1 MEMEVSRIPNMASP
15 EPARRVTIY
24 DVASK
29 IGTSPSAVSAVLNGT
44 WRKRRISQAL
54 ADRIEAAAEAAG
66 YAVNLQAAGLRR
78 DRSGI
83 VGMILPKYDNRYFGE
98 IAERFEAMARAR
110 HLFPIITCT
119 MRDPKLEITAAK
131 TMVSHQVDWLV
142 ATGATNPDGIA
153 DLCAAAGVQTF
164 NLDLP
169 GNKAPSIIS
178 DNFIGALELTRRVL
192 DACEAEFGTT
202 DPMLFVG
209 GRATDHNTRE
219 RLRGFQAAHAERGL
233 RVPSKFV
240 LIGGYAAEKAEGALE
255 RLVTRQPT
263 FPTGFFVNST
273 ISLEGVVRWLRGHR
287 AAAPAVRLGCFD
299 FDPFAELLEETVAM
313 VRQDVDGLL
322 AALFRLIDGQVPSDA
337 GTTSGTDTPPIILVP
352 PLNPMHFR
360 AGHSLYHELP
370 ELAISRAD
378 LISIPNADRL
388 GKPRGK
394 Q

>member
-1 MEMEVSRIPNMASP
+1 MRHGNGGVKNPNMVLRQ
-15 EPARRVTIY
+15 PARRVTIY
-24 DVASK
+24 DVATK
-29 IGTSPSAVSAVLNGT
+29 LGTSPSAVSAVLNGT

-169 GNKAPSIIS
+169 GTKAPSIIS
-178 DNFIGALELTRRVL
+178 DNFIGALELTRKVL
-192 DACEAEFGTT
+192 DACKAEFGTT

-219 RLRGFQAAHAERGL
+219 RLRGFQVAHAERGL
-233 RVPSKFV
+233 RVPSEFV
-240 LIGGYAAEKAEGALE
+240 LAGGYAAEKAEGALE
-255 RLVTRQPT
+255 RLGARQPT
-263 FPTGFFVNST
+263 LPTGFFVNST
-273 ISLEGVVRWLRGHR
+273 ISLEGVVRWLRGHGT
-287 AAAPAVRLGCFD
+287 AAPPVRLGCFD

-322 AALFRLIDGQVPSDA
+322 AALFRLIDGQAPPDA
-337 GTTSGTDTPPIILVP
+337 ARTSGTGTAPIILVP
-352 PLNPMHFR
+352 PLNPINFR
-360 AGHSLYHELP
+360 AGCGLFHGL
-370 ELAISRAD
+370 
-378 LISIPNADRL
+378 
-388 GKPRGK
+388 PRGGGVAR
-394 Q
+394 

>member
-1 MEMEVSRIPNMASP
+1 MEAGVSRTPDMAAR

-24 DVASK
+24 DVATK
-29 IGTSPSAVSAVLNGT
+29 LGTSPSAVSAVLNGT

-119 MRDPKLEITAAK
+119 MRDPKLEIMAAK

-142 ATGATNPDGIA
+142 ATGATNPDGVA

-169 GNKAPSIIS
+169 GTKAPSIIS
-178 DNFIGALELTRRVL
+178 DNFTGALELTRQVL
-192 DACEAEFGTT
+192 DACEAEFGTAG
-202 DPMLFVG
+202 PMLFVG
-209 GRATDHNTRE
+209 GRAADHNTRE
-219 RLRGFQAAHAERGL
+219 RLRGFRIAHAERGL
-233 RVPSKFV
+233 RVPSRFV
-240 LIGGYAAEKAEGALE
+240 LVGGYAAEKAEAALE
-255 RLVTRQPT
+255 RLGARQPI

-273 ISLEGVVRWLRGHR
+273 ISLEGVVRWLRGHG
-287 AAAPAVRLGCFD
+287 AAVPPVRLGCFD

-313 VRQDVDGLL
+313 VRQDVHGLL
-322 AALFRLIDGQVPSDA
+322 AALFSLIDGQVPIDT
-337 GTTSGTDTPPIILVP
+337 GRTSGTDAAPIILVP
-352 PLNPMHFR
+352 PLSPIRFR
-360 AGHSLYHELP
+360 IGK
-370 ELAISRAD
+370 SRTA
-378 LISIPNADRL
+378 SR
-388 GKPRGK
+388 
-394 Q
+394 

>member
-1 MEMEVSRIPNMASP
+1 MSRTPDMASRQ
-15 EPARRVTIY
+15 PARRVTIY
-24 DVASK
+24 DVATK
-29 IGTSPSAVSAVLNGT
+29 LGTSPSAVSAVLNGT

-54 ADRIEAAAEAAG
+54 ADRVEAAAEAAG

-119 MRDPKLEITAAK
+119 MRDPKLEVKAAK

-153 DLCAAAGVQTF
+153 DLCATAGVQTF

-169 GNKAPSIIS
+169 GTKAPSIIS
-178 DNFIGALELTRRVL
+178 DNFTGALELTRKVL
-192 DACEAEFGTT
+192 DACEAEFGTMN
-202 DPMLFVG
+202 PMLFVG
-209 GRATDHNTRE
+209 GRAADHNTRE
-219 RLRGFQAAHAERGL
+219 RLRGFRAAHVERGL

-240 LIGGYAAEKAEGALE
+240 LVGGYAAEKAEDALE
-255 RLVTRQPT
+255 RLGARQPT

-273 ISLEGVVRWLRGHR
+273 ISLEGVVRWLRGHG
-287 AAAPAVRLGCFD
+287 AAAPPVRLGCFD

-322 AALFRLIDGQVPSDA
+322 AALFRLIDGQAPTDP
-337 GTTSGTDTPPIILVP
+337 GRTSGTDTAPVILIP
-352 PLNPMHFR
+352 PLSPVHFR
-360 AGHSLYHELP
+360 IGQ
-370 ELAISRAD
+370 SRA
-378 LISIPNADRL
+378 LSR
-388 GKPRGK
+388 
-394 Q
+394 